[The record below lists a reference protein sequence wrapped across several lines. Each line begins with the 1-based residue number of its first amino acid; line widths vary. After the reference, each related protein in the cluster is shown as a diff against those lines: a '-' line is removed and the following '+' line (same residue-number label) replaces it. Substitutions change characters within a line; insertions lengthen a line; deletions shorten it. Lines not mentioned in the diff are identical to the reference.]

1 MEILRFR
8 IKGDTPLMMHNN
20 VACDPLHPLA
30 KQMKKISSV
39 RNKTDEHHEEI
50 AYIEYQAG
58 IYHDPKIGPY
68 IPGRC
73 VDALLREAAKFS
85 KKGKTV
91 TRALQT
97 VEDKV
102 KLLYDGPRDIQGL
115 YSKCYRDRRPVTVNR
130 STVIRTRP
138 FFEEWAA
145 EFQVAIDPSQL
156 DAIEVRNFL
165 EVGGRLVGLC
175 DYRPTYG
182 KFNLEAA
189 V

>member
-1 MEILRFR
+1 
-8 IKGDTPLMMHNN
+8 
-20 VACDPLHPLA
+20 
-30 KQMKKISSV
+30 
-39 RNKTDEHHEEI
+39 
-50 AYIEYQAG
+50 
-58 IYHDPKIGPY
+58 
-68 IPGRC
+68 
-73 VDALLREAAKFS
+73 LLREAAKFS

-189 V
+189 A